1 LYTPHARTAK
11 PRPSV
16 DKGSQRK
23 SKKNSGSSSA
33 KQQAK
38 KKAQAKLSTISVDDS
53 SSSSEEDSEPPP
65 KVHKQIK
72 KKVGKGKRG
81 YSEFTSAFSS
91 SLQHEQQQPAV
102 SVDSV
107 GAKFQHAVSQ
117 AE

>member
-38 KKAQAKLSTISVDDS
+38 KKAQAKLSTISV
-53 SSSSEEDSEPPP
+53 DSEPPP

>member
-23 SKKNSGSSSA
+23 SKKNSGSSNA

-65 KVHKQIK
+65 KVHKQIE

-81 YSEFTSAFSS
+81 T
-91 SLQHEQQQPAV
+91 V
-102 SVDSV
+102 N
-107 GAKFQHAVSQ
+107 SQ
-117 AE
+117 AHSHPACSMNSNNQRSA